1 MQKKSTIEQALS
13 RKYPEQVVLVTTHA
27 PDGRLNVMAVGWVT
41 RASLDPAMFVL
52 GIDDEALTYAN
63 IRKTKEFVIAFPHE
77 GMARQVLHAGT
88 HHGHKTDKIAATGLA
103 LQKASKVKAPL
114 LADAVANFE
123 CRLVAITKPG
133 DCPLIVGQV
142 IAAHA
147 NTNKKLKRLYYWYGK
162 TFKLASVIDR

>member
-1 MQKKSTIEQALS
+1 MQKKTTTKEALS
-13 RKYPEQVVLVTTHA
+13 RKYPKPVVLVTTHA
-27 PDGRLNVMAVGWVT
+27 PNGRLNVMAVGWIT
-41 RASLDPAMFVL
+41 AASMDPTMFVL
-52 GIDDEALTYAN
+52 GIDDEALTYKN

-77 GMARQVLHAGT
+77 GMAREVLYAGS

-162 TFKLASVIDR
+162 TFKLAGVIDR